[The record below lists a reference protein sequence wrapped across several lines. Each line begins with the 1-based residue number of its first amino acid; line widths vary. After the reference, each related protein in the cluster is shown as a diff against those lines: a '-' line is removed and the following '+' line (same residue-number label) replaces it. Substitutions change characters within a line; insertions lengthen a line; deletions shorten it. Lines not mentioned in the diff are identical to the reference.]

1 MRVHPP
7 DGMRT
12 PAGPSD
18 TILTTCAARTSRL
31 IIAAEN
37 RIVEPRVGSSGSG
50 PPLATKTGTQWAGSY
65 VSMGWC
71 SERSSVDA
79 DQAIHAC
86 QRLPSAD
93 AGRHGWLGQRRPMI
107 TACCGFHFSSYKDHS
122 GRSVAS
128 EAPNLTHTLITPLV
142 ETP

>member
-1 MRVHPP
+1 MRLPP
-7 DGMRT
+7 PGGMPT

-37 RIVEPRVGSSGSG
+37 RIVEHRVGSSSSG
-50 PPLATKTGTQWAGSY
+50 PPPATKTGTQWAGSC
-65 VSMGWC
+65 VSMGGC

-86 QRLPSAD
+86 QRL
-93 AGRHGWLGQRRPMI
+93 PMI